1 MELEKQQPPIPYS
14 RQYLI
19 VLSYLI
25 MSEQEKIIL
34 RNRILE
40 GLKKSFHDL
49 VVRKAALGQEMVVG
63 DSNGATKIRPAAEL
77 LSEIEKDK

>member
-1 MELEKQQPPIPYS
+1 
-14 RQYLI
+14 
-19 VLSYLI
+19 

-34 RNRILE
+34 RKRILE

-63 DSNGATKIRPAAEL
+63 DSNGATKIIPAAEL